1 MSPIKY
7 HMNPVWMDKK
17 KKNMPVF
24 CTVEMTKRSKHTMI
38 LVSIKHIKNIKHKR
52 AHFAQTQHNNYEA
65 ASLSTSP
72 TLGLNTFHTSSSI
85 RH

>member
-1 MSPIKY
+1 MINKLSGW
-7 HMNPVWMDKK
+7 NKK
-17 KKNMPVF
+17 LIQPLAVS
-24 CTVEMTKRSKHTMI
+24 TVEMTKRLKHTI
-38 LVSIKHIKNIKHKR
+38 TLLSIKHLKNIKHKR

-65 ASLSTSP
+65 ASHSTSP

>member
-1 MSPIKY
+1 MDNECQDGIKI
-7 HMNPVWMDKK
+7 NPSLAVS
-17 KKNMPVF
+17 
-24 CTVEMTKRSKHTMI
+24 TVEMMKRLKHTI
-38 LVSIKHIKNIKHKR
+38 TLLSIKHLKNVKHKR

-65 ASLSTSP
+65 ASGSTSP